1 MMIRPTKRSFYK
13 HMESKYGDE
22 FKSQEIKN
30 QFYDKLLDTIQEA
43 SKDDQNLL
51 ALIELT
57 MMGPTDK
64 LIYRNTMSCIGIEY
78 TPMQVNIL
86 ISTIEYALEYV
97 DS

>member
-1 MMIRPTKRSFYK
+1 M
-13 HMESKYGDE
+13 
-22 FKSQEIKN
+22 
-30 QFYDKLLDTIQEA
+30 
-43 SKDDQNLL
+43 